1 MTYKAV
7 KKIIDTGD
15 ITTLRYR
22 KEEINKES
30 WRDISLFIKFT
41 KDELREFQD
50 YINFDD
56 YFKWNYVTE
65 KVKKEFADRITPEE
79 EEEVPF

>member
-7 KKIIDTGD
+7 KKIIQKGD
-15 ITTLRYR
+15 ITTLRYK

-56 YFKWNYVTE
+56 YFKWNYVPE
-65 KVKKEFADRITPEE
+65 KVKKEFADRITLEE
-79 EEEVPF
+79 VEEVPF

>member
-7 KKIIDTGD
+7 KKIIDTSD

-22 KEEINKES
+22 KDEINKES
-30 WRDISLFIKFT
+30 WRYISQFIKFT

-50 YINFDD
+50 YVNFDD

-65 KVKKEFADRITPEE
+65 KVKKEFEDRITPEE